1 MNQPPF
7 PDDFMEKQETCLL
20 SVIIVNYNVRYFLE
34 QCLDSVA
41 KAMEQLVPHA
51 AEVFVVD
58 NASVDGSQQMVKER
72 FPWCRLIENTENV
85 GFSRANNQAIRLSG
99 GRYILLLNPDT
110 LIQPD
115 TLSRVCAF
123 MEEHPEAGA
132 LGVRMV
138 DGRGRFLPESKRGL
152 PTPLTAFFKI
162 FGLAALFPRSRLLG
176 RYHLRFLDEFQIH
189 AVDVLSGAFMLIRRS
204 VLKKVGLLDEDFFM
218 YGEDIDLSYRIQKAG
233 YKNYYYPHSTII
245 HYKGESTKK
254 GSLNYV
260 RVFYQ
265 AMIIFAE
272 KHFAGSGGALF
283 RWLIRMA
290 VILRAS
296 LAVAR
301 RLVRTVWLPVAD
313 AVLAYLLMLEITD
326 WWAVHMKSGPG
337 YYPEI
342 FRRGVIPVYL
352 FTWLLSAAAYG
363 AYRRAFST
371 LNLLRGLG
379 AGTLII
385 LAVYALLPEHWRFS
399 RALILSGAAG
409 TFLVMLLLRVVR
421 QILET
426 GKLFKGPEAVKKVL
440 LVARKADFQRMRLL
454 LKESGIRAVVQ
465 AEVPLP
471 EDFSHA
477 RAAEL
482 LKEAARVLD
491 AGEIIFSGAELSS
504 DEIIRLIDALSEA
517 RLEFKIAP
525 PDSEF
530 IIGSHSVNQRG
541 ELYVMEVNALSAPEN
556 RLRKRLVDVGLSLVL
571 LLLAP
576 VLALAC
582 GGLKRLMANIL
593 AVLQGRC
600 SWVGPQLI
608 SGILHHKPSV
618 LPPWLGIKGS
628 PLAVRFRLD
637 IEKLYVRDYFWWNDV
652 ITVFRNL
659 CAAAR
664 FRPGEYA
671 LSDAQEPP
679 GPVSQA

>member
-1 MNQPPF
+1 MSHPPL
-7 PDDFMEKQETCLL
+7 PEDFLQRQENCLL
-20 SVIIVNYNVRYFLE
+20 SVVIVNYNVRYFLE

-41 KAMEQLVPHA
+41 KALEHLAPQK

-58 NASVDGSQQMVKER
+58 NASVDGSPQMIKER
-72 FPWCRLIENTENV
+72 FPWCHLIENSENV
-85 GFSRANNQAIRLSG
+85 GFSKANNQAIRLSG

-115 TLSRVCAF
+115 TLSSVCAF

-162 FGLAALFPRSRLLG
+162 FGLSALFPRSRFFG
-176 RYHLRFLDEFQIH
+176 RYHLRYLDEFQIH

-204 VLKKVGLLDEDFFM
+204 ALMKVGLLDEDFFM
-218 YGEDIDLSYRIQKAG
+218 YGEDIDLSYRIRQAG
-233 YKNYYYPHSTII
+233 YTNYYYPHTTII

-272 KHFAGSGGALF
+272 KHFSGGSGGLF

-290 VILRAS
+290 VAFRAM
-296 LAVAR
+296 LALTR
-301 RLVRTVWLPVAD
+301 RLVRSVWLPVAD
-313 AVLAYLLMLEITD
+313 FLLAYLLMLEITE

-342 FRRGVIPVYL
+342 FKRLVIPAYL
-352 FTWLLSAAAYG
+352 VTWLLSAAVYG
-363 AYRRAFST
+363 AYGRVHST
-371 LNLLRGLG
+371 LNLLKGLG

-399 RALILSGAAG
+399 RALIISGAAG
-409 TFLVMLLLRVVR
+409 TFLVMLLLRLIK
-421 QILET
+421 QGLDT
-426 GKLFKGPEAVKKVL
+426 GKLFTGPEVMKKVL
-440 LVARKADFQRMRLL
+440 LVARAKDFQRIRLL
-454 LKESGIRAVVQ
+454 LKESGIRAMVQ

-471 EDFSHA
+471 ENLPLA
-477 RAAEL
+477 RASEL

-491 AGEIIFSGAELSS
+491 ADEIIFSGAELSS
-504 DEIIRLIDALSEA
+504 DEIIRLIDALSDV

-525 PDSEF
+525 PESEF

-556 RLRKRLVDVGLSLVL
+556 RLRKRLVDVSLSIFLLFMIPALV
-571 LLLAP
+571 
-576 VLALAC
+576 LAC
-582 GGLKRLMANIL
+582 GGFKRVMANIID
-593 AVLQGRC
+593 VLRGRY
-600 SWVGPQLI
+600 SWVGPQLL

-618 LPPWLGIKGS
+618 LPPWLGTTGS
-628 PLAVRFRLD
+628 PMAERFRLD

-652 ITVFRNL
+652 VTVFRNL
-659 CAAAR
+659 CAVTR
-664 FRPGEYA
+664 YRPGEHNLLPA
-671 LSDAQEPP
+671 KVPDGKNS
-679 GPVSQA
+679 GT